1 ENQGAVVEDVTSK
14 DSPAARSGIQSGDI
28 ILAVNGQ
35 KVKNKADLVR
45 QIAALPVGSAAT
57 ITFLRNGQERTASVR
72 LNERRDQKSR
82 DLVFPYESRP
92 ADPVS
97 PDPDDQSRSSGPR
110 QNQKADPD
118 QSRPSSKPPLGLSVQ
133 TLSPDRAGQIGL
145 TGAQGVLIVKVEP

>member
-1 ENQGAVVEDVTSK
+1 PSSTAVDIYNQLIAQGRVTRGFLGVKLQDISPQVAHKNGLPENQGAVVEDVTSK

-82 DLVFPYESRP
+82 DLVVPSESRP
-92 ADPVS
+92 TDPVS

-110 QNQKADPD
+110 QNQK
-118 QSRPSSKPPLGLSVQ
+118 
-133 TLSPDRAGQIGL
+133 
-145 TGAQGVLIVKVEP
+145 